1 MLIKERNV
9 VECEIGEREKLVFFF
24 DEYVL
29 NILEDMFSVGY
40 EIISIILRWVIV
52 YLVNNFEC

>member
-9 VECEIGEREKLVFFF
+9 VECEIGEYEKLVFFF